1 MSTAYQNTNI
11 YKPTEAKIRR
21 VQTPPQYQ
29 VVGGGVGSGGSTT
42 ATHITGLTN
51 LTLQQQHQ
59 QQHNTANNPQHHHA
73 DNGGSN
79 KPDTHGKFC

>member
-29 VVGGGVGSGGSTT
+29 VVGGAGNVGGSV
-42 ATHITGLTN
+42 THITGLTN
-51 LTLQQQHQ
+51 LTLQQHQ
-59 QQHNTANNPQHHHA
+59 QQNTTTNNHQT

-79 KPDTHGKFC
+79 KPDTHGKFY